1 LELDDLAKKIG
12 GGAVTIEERLDRL
25 EQLVV
30 QLVHMVGENNKIVK
44 DLSQRMDRLEQ
55 RMDRLE
61 QRMDKIEQRMDK
73 LEQRMDK
80 LEQRFDEESALNRL
94 RHQEVIKEVRN
105 LNFEVDYLRN
115 QTSKHDMEIHKIKQ
129 LQAASN

>member
-1 LELDDLAKKIG
+1 
-12 GGAVTIEERLDRL
+12 VSIEERLDRL

-30 QLVHMVGENNKIVK
+30 QLIHMVGENNKIVK

-55 RMDRLE
+55 RMDKLE
-61 QRMDKIEQRMDK
+61 QRMDKLEQRMDK
-73 LEQRMDK
+73 LEQRMDRLEQRMDK
-80 LEQRFDEESALNRL
+80 LEQRFDEESALNQR

>member
-1 LELDDLAKKIG
+1 M
-12 GGAVTIEERLDRL
+12 TIEERLDRL

-55 RMDRLE
+55 H
-61 QRMDKIEQRMDK
+61 
-73 LEQRMDK
+73 MDK
-80 LEQRFDEESALNRL
+80 LEQRFDEESALNQR

>member
-1 LELDDLAKKIG
+1 
-12 GGAVTIEERLDRL
+12 VSIEERLDRL

-30 QLVHMVGENNKIVK
+30 QLIHMVGENNKIVK

-55 RMDRLE
+55 RMDKLE
-61 QRMDKIEQRMDK
+61 QRMDKLEQRMDK

-80 LEQRFDEESALNRL
+80 LEQRFDEESALSQR

>member
-1 LELDDLAKKIG
+1 MS
-12 GGAVTIEERLDRL
+12 IEERLDRL

-30 QLVHMVGENNKIVK
+30 QLIHMVGENNKIVK

-55 RMDRLE
+55 RMDKL
-61 QRMDKIEQRMDK
+61 EQRMDK

-80 LEQRFDEESALNRL
+80 LEQRFDEESALSQR

>member
-1 LELDDLAKKIG
+1 
-12 GGAVTIEERLDRL
+12 VSIEERLDRL

-30 QLVHMVGENNKIVK
+30 QLIHMVGENNKIVK

-55 RMDRLE
+55 RMDKL
-61 QRMDKIEQRMDK
+61 EQRMDK
-73 LEQRMDK
+73 LEQHMDK
-80 LEQRFDEESALNRL
+80 LEQRFDEESALNQR